1 MTIEAQAQESDA
13 SVRSNQL
20 WMLALL
26 AAAVVATSLV
36 SFSTAPAG
44 PGISPDGVVYVDV
57 ARHMAA
63 GDGPVAFNAGGETEL
78 VTTWPP
84 LFPTLVSIGV
94 VVGADA
100 VESARW
106 INAFAFGLLCF
117 LTGLLVWRISGRR
130 EGALLAGWL
139 LALSPRMLAISG
151 GVFTEPI
158 FLALVT
164 GMLLLLL
171 RGGRWSL
178 AGAGLLAGLACMQR
192 YAGYAFVAGAS
203 LWLLQTRGEGWR
215 ARVTSGALFAAAAT
229 PLPLGWRVA
238 AWLGSSTLDERSA
251 GFSFPSATHFKAV
264 AHSISTWLLPET
276 WAASV
281 RAMFAVAIVL
291 LMLAGVIYAIR
302 QRLRP
307 GSARDIDAGALLLV
321 LCGIAYAGLL
331 AATITFLDPKLQPDP
346 RLMLPFL
353 PLGIIGLALALNQLK
368 GSAFKFGV
376 AAGAVLLIASALR
389 AGDVSS
395 GLRDGAGYTSPRWRN
410 SATLYAALE
419 QSPDLPVWSNNPQ
432 PLILYGK
439 RVARSLPINS
449 GMDYT
454 KPEGTPPY
462 KDNTVALEAM
472 YLDGLGGGVIV
483 WFDNSGSP
491 EELGLLIRTLDLV
504 PKARYEDGLLLE
516 ERTPRK

>member
-1 MTIEAQAQESDA
+1 MTIETQAHESDA
-13 SVRSNQL
+13 SNRSDRL

-26 AAAVVATSLV
+26 AAAVIAASLV

-44 PGISPDGVVYVDV
+44 PGLSPDGVVYVDV

-63 GDGPVAFNAGGETEL
+63 GDGPVAFNAAGKTEL

-84 LFPTLVSIGV
+84 LFPTLVSFGV
-94 VVGADA
+94 MVGADA
-100 VESARW
+100 LEAARW
-106 INAFAFGLLCF
+106 LNAFAFGLLCF
-117 LTGLLVWRISGRR
+117 LTGLLVWRVSGRR

-151 GVFTEPI
+151 GVFTEPL

-178 AGAGLLAGLACMQR
+178 LGAGLLAGLACMQR
-192 YAGYAFVAGAS
+192 YAGYAFVAGG
-203 LWLLQTRGEGWR
+203 LCWLLQMRGETWQLR
-215 ARVTSGALFAAAAT
+215 LKNGALFVAAAS

-238 AWLGSSTLDERSA
+238 AWLGSSGLDERSA
-251 GFSFPSATHFKAV
+251 GFTFPSATHFKAV
-264 AHSISTWLLPET
+264 AHSISTWLLPQT
-276 WAASV
+276 WPASI
-281 RAMFAVAIVL
+281 RAMFAAAIVL
-291 LMLAGVIYAIR
+291 AMLAGVIYAIR
-302 QRLRP
+302 QRLRTE
-307 GSARDIDAGALLLV
+307 GTRTIDPGALLV
-321 LCGIAYAGLL
+321 ALCAVAYAALL

-353 PLGIIGLALALNQLK
+353 PLGVVGLALAVNQLK
-368 GSAFKFGV
+368 ANAFKLGL
-376 AAGAVLLIASALR
+376 ASCVLLLVVSALR
-389 AGDVSS
+389 TGDVAS

-410 SATLYAALE
+410 SATLNAALE
-419 QSPDLPVWSNNPQ
+419 QSPDLRIWSNNPQ
-432 PLILYGK
+432 PLILYGQ
-439 RVARSLPINS
+439 RAARALPISS

-462 KDNTVALEAM
+462 ADNAVALEALRM
-472 YLDGLGGGVIV
+472 GGLDGGVIV

-491 EELGLLIRTLDLV
+491 TELGLLIRTLDLV